1 MRGLKPRDQIKLS
14 AEEMREMGYRIIDM
28 LVDYN
33 GAQAQFPVTRALD
46 QVTFDEILSEPLPEK
61 GSSWEDVLE
70 QFERQA
76 LSTIDHLDHPRFFAY
91 IPSSS
96 NFVSAMADTLA
107 SGYNIFNAL
116 YPLGTGAAQVERLTI
131 GWLLELVGMP
141 EEAGGLFVSGGAVAN
156 LTGLAVARQ
165 ILLNGDMRDAVI
177 YCSDQAHFV
186 ISRGLRILGF
196 GHEQLREI
204 QADKDFRL
212 PVAELETAIAED
224 RAAGKRPFCIA
235 ATAGTTNT
243 GAVDPLNDLADLC
256 QHEEL
261 WLHVDG
267 AYGTSACLTEHRK
280 IELAGIERA
289 HTLNW
294 DAHKWMFQPVEC
306 STLLVQDR
314 HWLGETFKDT
324 AHFLSDAEEHSKR
337 EAGEEMNY
345 MYQGIQLTR
354 YFRALKFWMSLK
366 VFGLGAMRQAI
377 ERGFKLAEMAESL
390 LRDAGK
396 WEIVTAAQMAIVTFR
411 YKPSGGDES
420 LADAVTDALP
430 GAWPRIASPSLPHL
444 SCSGDRS
451 CDWLRTIREPRLP
464 ICDKPL
470 PSWGGWRQIWRGGTR
485 RRPQTNNSQ
494 RVAASIKA
502 VQPILSC

>member
-1 MRGLKPRDQIKLS
+1 MRGLSPRDQIKLS

-61 GSSWEDVLE
+61 GSSWQDVLE
-70 QFERQA
+70 QFERQV

-96 NFVSAMADTLA
+96 NFVGAMADTLA

-116 YPLGTGAAQVERLTI
+116 YPLGTGAAIVERATI
-131 GWLLELVGMP
+131 GWLRQLVGMP

-165 ILLNGDMRDAVI
+165 VLLNGDIRDAVI

-196 GHEQLREI
+196 APEQLREI
-204 QADKDFRL
+204 HADEDFRL
-212 PVAELETAIAED
+212 PVADLEGAIAED

-243 GAVDPLNDLADLC
+243 GAVDPLVALADLC
-256 QHEEL
+256 EREHL

-267 AYGTSACLTEHRK
+267 AYGASACLTEHRK
-280 IELAGIERA
+280 MELAGIERA
-289 HTLNW
+289 HTLTW

-306 STLLVQDR
+306 STLLVRDR
-314 HWLGETFKDT
+314 HWLGDTFKDT
-324 AHFLSDAEEHSKR
+324 AHFLADAESHSKK
-337 EAGEEMNY
+337 EAGEELNY

-366 VFGLGAMRQAI
+366 VFGLGAMRGAI
-377 ERGFKLAEMAESL
+377 ERGFKLAELVESL
-390 LRDAGK
+390 LRDAGQ
-396 WEIVTAAQMAIVTFR
+396 WEIVTPAQMAIVTFR
-411 YKPSGGDES
+411 YKPSNGDEG
-420 LADAVTDALP
+420 LADAVTDALSDAMSAN
-430 GAWPRIASPSLPHL
+430 GFAFASTTKLL
-444 SCSGDRS
+444 G
-451 CDWLRTIREPRLP
+451 
-464 ICDKPL
+464 
-470 PSWGGWRQIWRGGTR
+470 
-485 RRPQTNNSQ
+485 RPVMRMVTNNPRTTPADIRQTVILMGRLAANLERQ
-494 RVAASIKA
+494 RLATPATE
-502 VQPILSC
+502 